1 MSKLRL
7 RQAMPALFT
16 AAALL
21 MLSACGQTEYPN
33 STFTRITDFN
43 TAIDSLW
50 ERLLFW
56 GTIVFVVVEAAL
68 IFTIIKYRKRPG
80 GPEAKQIHGN
90 AVLEITWT
98 AIPALILVLIAV
110 PTVKTIFQTQ
120 APAPAGSIR
129 IQVIGH
135 QWWWEFRYP
144 DLGIVTANEVYVP
157 IGKTASF
164 ELTTKDV
171 LHSFWIPQMG
181 GKRDLITNKT
191 NYMWFT
197 PNADL
202 GTQAYNGFCTEYC
215 GASHANM
222 RIRLFAVQQDEF
234 ERWAKHQAKPAV
246 FNPQAAA
253 MAPAAP
259 TTPVRPASNT
269 QSGAVVAT
277 EPAVDTTSGYM
288 FPAEKLPAHV
298 IPQTPFPAGLEYD
311 DALLAGGDAT
321 RGATQGFLVGGCI
334 GCHAIDG
341 VPGAISQTGPNLT
354 HVASRHTIASG
365 LYRMDGPSLARWI
378 KNAPH
383 MKPGS
388 LMWTIG
394 KGEYDPVRKTT
405 VAAGLDDRQIAD
417 VVAYLLALK

>member
-21 MLSACGQTEYPN
+21 MLSACGQTDYPN
-33 STFTRITDFN
+33 TTFTRITDFN

-56 GTIVFVVVEAAL
+56 GTIVFVVVEAGL
-68 IFTIIKYRKRPG
+68 IYTIIKYRKRPG
-80 GPEAKQIHGN
+80 GPAAKQIHGN
-90 AVLEITWT
+90 AALEITWT
-98 AIPALILVLIAV
+98 VIPALILVLIAV

-181 GKRDLITNKT
+181 GKRDLISNKT

-197 PNADL
+197 PNAEL

-222 RIRLFAVQQDEF
+222 RIRLFAVQPDEF
-234 ERWAKHQAKPAV
+234 ERWATHQAKPVV

-253 MAPAAP
+253 MAAAAAP
-259 TTPVRPASNT
+259 TPVRPASNA
-269 QSGAVVAT
+269 QAT
-277 EPAVDTTSGYM
+277 APQAAASMDTTSGYV

-298 IPQTPFPAGLEYD
+298 IPQTPFPADVEYD

-321 RGATQGFLVGGCI
+321 RGATQAFMVGGCV
-334 GCHAIDG
+334 GCHALTG
-341 VPGAISQTGPNLT
+341 VPGMVSQTGPDLT
-354 HVASRHTIASG
+354 HIASRHTIASG
-365 LYRMDGPSLARWI
+365 LYKMDGPSLARWI
-378 KNAPH
+378 KNAPR
-383 MKPGS
+383 MKPGA

-394 KGEYDPVRKTT
+394 KGQYDPVRKMT

-417 VVAYLLALK
+417 VVAYLLSLK